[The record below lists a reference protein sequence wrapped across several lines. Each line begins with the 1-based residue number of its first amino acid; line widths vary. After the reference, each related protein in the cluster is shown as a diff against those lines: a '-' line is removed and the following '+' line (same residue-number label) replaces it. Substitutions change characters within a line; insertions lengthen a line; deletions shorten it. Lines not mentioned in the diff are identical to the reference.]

1 MGKAHLKEQQEQ
13 KELREQKEQ
22 REQPLNNKFVKIRII
37 ADRVRQ
43 LEMGA
48 PAMVE
53 SKGNTL
59 MELAI
64 EELKQ
69 GKIQI
74 FANDK
79 SAGTLLTIPVK
90 EEAE

>member
-1 MGKAHLKEQQEQ
+1 MEKSQLNEQKDLLKEQ
-13 KELREQKEQ
+13 KEYRDLQ
-22 REQPLNNKFVKIRII
+22 LNNKFVKIRII

-48 PAMVE
+48 PSMVE

-59 MELAI
+59 MELAL

-79 SAGTLLTIPVK
+79 SAGALLALPIK
-90 EEAE
+90 EEAEQP

>member
-1 MGKAHLKEQQEQ
+1 MGKSQLSEQKDPLKEQ
-13 KELREQKEQ
+13 KEYRDLQ
-22 REQPLNNKFVKIRII
+22 LNNKFVKIRII

-79 SAGTLLTIPVK
+79 SASALLALPIK
-90 EEAE
+90 EEAD